1 MTVLGDLTT
10 AIDGISSHQ
19 TQTAKTAIL
28 DAIVAYIAACKA
40 GTEGLLAS
48 AAEVNLNTTA
58 SPGVATT
65 SKTVVLGAYKNLDE
79 FHVAAS
85 KLYLGADAGTAMTA
99 TAAELNK
106 KAGVVAGTASA
117 SKPAVLGPSKN
128 LDVFGLPVGGLLIG
142 VAGAEVATTPTAAEI
157 NVLTGAT
164 ANAAELSIMDGV
176 TDTPAELNLVD
187 DKPAAVS
194 IVHAQGAANAVTITI
209 NVLDAAGAA
218 LDTPTLV
225 DFWISNS
232 PEGVGIAL
240 VPADSIAATKG
251 NVQHVATAAE
261 AIRVQTA
268 IDGIAILTLT
278 SAAKGNY
285 YLCTSLPGIGTPQV
299 HSGNLSS
306 ANYG

>member
-1 MTVLGDLTT
+1 MTVLSDLTD
-10 AIDGISSHQ
+10 ALDGIQGHQ

-28 DAIVAYIAACKA
+28 DAVVAYVAACKA

-58 SPGVATT
+58 SPGVAVT
-65 SKTVVLGAYKNLDE
+65 SKTAVLGAYKELDE

-106 KAGVVAGTASA
+106 KVGVVAGTASA
-117 SKPAVLGPSKN
+117 SKPAVLGPSCN
-128 LDVFGLPVGGLLIG
+128 LNVFGLPVGGLLIG

-164 ANAAELSIMDGV
+164 ANAQELSIMDGV
-176 TDTPAELNLVD
+176 TDTPAELNLTD
-187 DKPAAVS
+187 AMPAAVS
-194 IVHAQGAANAVTITI
+194 LVHASGAANAITITLTA
-209 NVLDAAGAA
+209 LDAAGVAVIK
-218 LDTPTLV
+218 PTLI
-225 DFWISNS
+225 DFWLSGTTTG
-232 PEGVGIAL
+232 EGIAL
-240 VPADSIAATKG
+240 VPPDSIAATKG
-251 NVQHVATAAE
+251 SVWHVHTAKE

-268 IDGIAILTLT
+268 ADGIAILTLT
-278 SAAKGNY
+278 DAAKGEF
-285 YLCTSLPGIGTPQV
+285 YLCTSLPGFGTPQV
-299 HSGNLSS
+299 HSGKTLS